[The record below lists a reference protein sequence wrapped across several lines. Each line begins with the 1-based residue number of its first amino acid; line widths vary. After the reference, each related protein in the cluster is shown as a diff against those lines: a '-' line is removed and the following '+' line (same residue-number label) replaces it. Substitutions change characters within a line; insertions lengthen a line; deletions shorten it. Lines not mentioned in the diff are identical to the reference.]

1 MITNNLRLKQSRS
14 VDNLILRLDTGCV
27 KTKRQQPEPKKLWQ
41 KTPFANLVRYQP
53 SGAYFAR
60 VRVQGK
66 LIRKSLKTDVLSVAK
81 LRLADFERTERGFAE
96 KQTNVAHGRMTF
108 GDAMELYRQQTE
120 ASPLLKPS
128 AKHYRA
134 EVMVAIVKSWPG
146 IKNRDVRKI
155 SEHDCKTWASAFGA
169 EYSPTRYN
177 AAIGVL
183 RAILALAIES
193 GAVYSN
199 PAAAIKRA
207 KVLPKRLELPNLELF
222 DRFVKAISDCNGRYS
237 RDCANLVRFLAYGG
251 FRLGEAAN
259 VTWQDCDF
267 AKGKIVLRGDPVTG
281 TKNNEVREVPMIPDM
296 RALLERL
303 SAVHHGRQPTDHV
316 MRVKEAGIAMTR
328 AAKLVGMRR
337 ITHHDLR
344 HLFATRCIEAGV
356 DIPTVSRWLG
366 HKDGGALAMKTYG
379 HLRDEH
385 SVNMAKRVSFSNRL
399 ANRASSPT
407 NEPKGL
413 A

>member
-1 MITNNLRLKQSRS
+1 M
-14 VDNLILRLDTGCV
+14 
-27 KTKRQQPEPKKLWQ
+27 KTKRQPPEPKKLWQ

-81 LRLADFERTERGFAE
+81 LRLADFERTERGGAE
-96 KQTNVAHGRMTF
+96 KQTNVARGRMTF

-134 EVMVAIVKSWPG
+134 EVMDAIVKSWPG
-146 IKNRDVRKI
+146 IKDKDVRKI
-155 SEHDCKTWASAFGA
+155 SEHDCKAWAAAFGA
-169 EYSPTRYN
+169 KYSPTRYN

-207 KVLPKRLELPNLELF
+207 KVIPKRLELPNLELF
-222 DRFVKAISDCNGRYS
+222 DRFVNAIADCNGRYS

-267 AKGKIVLRGDPVTG
+267 AKGKIVVRGDPETG
-281 TKNNEVREVPMIPDM
+281 TKNREIREVPMIPDM
-296 RALLERL
+296 QALLERL
-303 SAVHHGRQPTDHV
+303 SVENRSRQPTDRV
-316 MRVKEAGIAMTR
+316 MPVKEAGIAMTR
-328 AAKLVGMRR
+328 AAKLVGMSR

-385 SVNMAKRVSFSNRL
+385 SVNMARKVTFATAPQHHETATDN
-399 ANRASSPT
+399 PT
-407 NEPKGL
+407 TT
-413 A
+413 

>member
-1 MITNNLRLKQSRS
+1 
-14 VDNLILRLDTGCV
+14 
-27 KTKRQQPEPKKLWQ
+27 
-41 KTPFANLVRYQP
+41 
-53 SGAYFAR
+53 
-60 VRVQGK
+60 
-66 LIRKSLKTDVLSVAK
+66 
-81 LRLADFERTERGFAE
+81 
-96 KQTNVAHGRMTF
+96 MTF

-134 EVMVAIVKSWPG
+134 EVMDAIVKSWPG
-146 IKNRDVRKI
+146 IKDKDVRKI
-155 SEHDCKTWASAFGA
+155 SEHDCKAWASAFGA

-177 AAIGVL
+177 AAVGVL

-199 PAAAIKRA
+199 PATAIKRA
-207 KVLPKRLELPNLELF
+207 KVIPKHLELPNLELF
-222 DRFVKAISDCNGRYS
+222 DRFVNAIADCNGRYS

-259 VTWQDCDF
+259 VTWLDCDF
-267 AKGKIVLRGDPVTG
+267 AKGKIVVRGDPETG
-281 TKNNEVREVPMIPDM
+281 TKNREIREVPMIPDM
-296 RALLERL
+296 QALLERL
-303 SAVHHGRQPTDHV
+303 CAENQSRQPTDRV

-356 DIPTVSRWLG
+356 DVPTVSRWLG

-385 SVNMAKRVSFSNRL
+385 SVNMAKKVSFSSGV
-399 ANRASSPT
+399 ASQVPSPLS
-407 NEPKGL
+407 EPKGL